1 VQDRR
6 GIYLHCS
13 AHAYGLLFLMLRN
26 TFDWGL
32 NVVVTTEIRQLAL
45 ILNTVV
51 LITALIIV
59 ELVYAEQPR
68 RNRTHLRMFYPLFLV
83 LGGLLIY
90 AAYVQGKG

>member
-1 VQDRR
+1 M
-6 GIYLHCS
+6 
-13 AHAYGLLFLMLRN
+13 FFN
-26 TFDWGL
+26 FP
-32 NVVVTTEIRQLAL
+32 VVVTTEIRQLAL